1 MGSSVSKTKRPPQ
14 ASRHKAVSSRQPAVG
29 ATLSPCRISNFEFR
43 LSGKSNPKS
52 ENRKAKSEH
61 RKAANERQRPSAVG
75 AQSDVVARDD
85 QLTTDKGQSLTA
97 NPIRQLTDKIE
108 NPKSPVVRTPSLQAL
123 HLLPYQRRWI
133 EDDAKL
139 KLVVKARQIGYSFAA
154 TLRAVLR
161 CLERQTTWIF
171 LSKGERQSRLLME
184 KVQEHI
190 RSCGLVAQARES
202 TFFEGTL
209 IKQLETRFP
218 NGSVIYGL
226 PANPDTARGYSGN
239 VTLDEFAFHADA
251 DKIYAAL
258 YPTITRGYGLEVIS
272 TPNGTQGKFHE
283 LAKAAGLTESGLA
296 TRDSGLGIH
305 LSSGHES
312 RVPSPEPR
320 TARWSAHWCDI
331 YDAIRQGLKIDL
343 KLLRAGCEDESAWQ
357 QEFCCQFVSTAENF
371 FPPDLLAA
379 CLSAEA
385 STDTPLLLL
394 ASAPGA
400 FAGLGTRDSGL
411 AKEEGPSPEPRVPSP
426 EFFLGIDIGRHHDRT
441 VFWVDEVVR
450 LQPTKLETG
459 NSKLETGETHPDLR
473 PSSFQFPI
481 SSFSSSI
488 TNPRS
493 PMTNLSVARLVR
505 TLAKMPFA
513 EQLAFAR
520 ELLSLLRED
529 GRPLVRRAC
538 IDATGMGAPLA
549 EALTREFGHRVEP
562 VVFTAAVKEDLAFRT
577 KRRMEARL
585 TLLPDT
591 REIRRAFSAVKKIV
605 TPSGNLRFD
614 AERTEAGHADE
625 FWAKALA
632 DLAADFQPAA
642 SYADAFL
649 ADGAPIIHPDAFAEV
664 ALSWRELEPA

>member
-1 MGSSVSKTKRPPQ
+1 MGLSVRKTKQPP
-14 ASRHKAVSSRQPAVG
+14 ASRRKTVGSRQ
-29 ATLSPCRISNFEFR
+29 
-43 LSGKSNPKS
+43 
-52 ENRKAKSEH
+52 
-61 RKAANERQRPSAVG
+61 SAVG
-75 AQSDVVARDD
+75 SPPAR
-85 QLTTDKGQSLTA
+85 
-97 NPIRQLTDKIE
+97 I
-108 NPKSPVVRTPSLQAL
+108 SPLRAL
-123 HLLPYQRRWI
+123 NLLPYQRRWI

-139 KLVVKARQIGYSFAA
+139 KIVVKARQIGYSFAA

-161 CLERQTTWIF
+161 CLERKTTWIF

-272 TPNGTQGKFHE
+272 TPNGRQGKFYE
-283 LAKAAGLTESGLA
+283 LAKAAGLTEPGLA

-305 LSSGHES
+305 SSLGHES

-320 TARWSAHWCDI
+320 TPRWSAHSCDI
-331 YDAIRQGLKIDL
+331 YEAVKQGLRIDL
-343 KLLRAGCEDESAWQ
+343 QLLRAGCEDESAWQ

-385 STDTPLLLL
+385 STDTPLPLLVPPQAGTPCSMA
-394 ASAPGA
+394 ASAPGPLS
-400 FAGLGTRDSGL
+400 GLGTRGSGFGENTDRTTPPVSRRAPL
-411 AKEEGPSPEPRVPSP
+411 LNKEGTEGCSPASPESRVPSP
-426 EFFLGIDIGRHHDRT
+426 EFFLGIDIGRHHDRS
-441 VFWVDEVVR
+441 VFWLDELRVPGVGFR
-450 LQPTKLETG
+450 V
-459 NSKLETGETHPDLR
+459 SGEATDARHLTADTSLA
-473 PSSFQFPI
+473 
-481 SSFSSSI
+481 
-488 TNPRS
+488 
-493 PMTNLSVARLVR
+493 VARLVR
-505 TLAKMPFA
+505 TMAQAPFA
-513 EQLAFAR
+513 EQLGFAR
-520 ELLSLLRED
+520 ELLRLED
-529 GRPLVRRAC
+529 AHGQPLIRRAC

-549 EALTREFGHRVEP
+549 EALAREFGPRVEP
-562 VVFTAAVKEDLAFRT
+562 VVFTPAVKEDLAFRT
-577 KRRMEARL
+577 KRRLEARL

-591 REIRRAFSAVKKIV
+591 REIRRAFSAVKKFV

-632 DLAADFQPAA
+632 DLAADFHPAA
-642 SYADAFL
+642 SHTDVFL
-649 ADGAPIIHPDAFAEV
+649 ADGAPLIHPQAFAVGEANWSEWV
-664 ALSWRELEPA
+664 M

>member
-1 MGSSVSKTKRPPQ
+1 
-14 ASRHKAVSSRQPAVG
+14 
-29 ATLSPCRISNFEFR
+29 
-43 LSGKSNPKS
+43 
-52 ENRKAKSEH
+52 
-61 RKAANERQRPSAVG
+61 
-75 AQSDVVARDD
+75 
-85 QLTTDKGQSLTA
+85 
-97 NPIRQLTDKIE
+97 
-108 NPKSPVVRTPSLQAL
+108 VRTPPLQAV

-133 EDDAKL
+133 EDNSPL
-139 KLVVKARQIGYSFAA
+139 KLAVKARQIGYSFAA
-154 TLRAVLR
+154 TLRAVVR
-161 CLERQTTWIF
+161 CLERRTTWIF

-190 RSCGLVAQARES
+190 RSCGLVAQACES

-272 TPNGTQGKFHE
+272 TPNGTQGKFYE
-283 LAKAAGLTESGLA
+283 LAKAAGLVDKVTGYREQVTGKNLGLHDLRPV
-296 TRDSGLGIH
+296 TCN
-305 LSSGHES
+305 LSP
-312 RVPSPEPR
+312 VPWSP
-320 TARWSAHWCDI
+320 HWCDI
-331 YDAIRQGLKIDL
+331 YDAVRQGLKIDL

-400 FAGLGTRDSGL
+400 FSGLGTRDSGL

-441 VFWVDEVVR
+441 VFWLDEV
-450 LQPTKLETG
+450 QPAKLEDR
-459 NSKLETGETHPDLR
+459 NSKIAHGVTNFEFR
-473 PSSFQFPI
+473 FSSFDP
-481 SSFSSSI
+481 SI
-488 TNPRS
+488 ANHKS
-493 PMTNLSVARLVR
+493 QITNLSVARLVR

-649 ADGAPIIHPDAFAEV
+649 ADGAPLISPLAFAEV
-664 ALSWRELEPA
+664 DTRFSIWDF

>member
-1 MGSSVSKTKRPPQ
+1 
-14 ASRHKAVSSRQPAVG
+14 
-29 ATLSPCRISNFEFR
+29 
-43 LSGKSNPKS
+43 
-52 ENRKAKSEH
+52 
-61 RKAANERQRPSAVG
+61 
-75 AQSDVVARDD
+75 
-85 QLTTDKGQSLTA
+85 
-97 NPIRQLTDKIE
+97 
-108 NPKSPVVRTPSLQAL
+108 VRTPPLQAV

-133 EDDAKL
+133 EDNSPL
-139 KLVVKARQIGYSFAA
+139 KLAVKARQIGYSFAA
-154 TLRAVLR
+154 TLRAVVR
-161 CLERQTTWIF
+161 CLERRTTWIF

-190 RSCGLVAQARES
+190 RSCGLVAQACES

-272 TPNGTQGKFHE
+272 TPNGTQGKFYE
-283 LAKAAGLTESGLA
+283 LAKAAGLVDKVTGYREQVTGKNLGLHDLRPV
-296 TRDSGLGIH
+296 TCN
-305 LSSGHES
+305 LSP
-312 RVPSPEPR
+312 VPWSP
-320 TARWSAHWCDI
+320 HWCDI
-331 YDAIRQGLKIDL
+331 YDAVRQGLKIDL

-400 FAGLGTRDSGL
+400 FSGLGTRDSGL

-441 VFWVDEVVR
+441 VFWLDEV
-450 LQPTKLETG
+450 QPAKLEDR
-459 NSKLETGETHPDLR
+459 NSKIAHGVTNFEFR
-473 PSSFQFPI
+473 FSSFD
-481 SSFSSSI
+481 SSI
-488 TNPRS
+488 ANHKS
-493 PMTNLSVARLVR
+493 QITNLSVARLVR

-649 ADGAPIIHPDAFAEV
+649 ADGAPLISPLAFAEV
-664 ALSWRELEPA
+664 DTRFSIWDF